1 MASWPHLQAA
11 AISTRQTHGPHDRGA
26 GWEPQLHLYH
36 WQRQTE
42 QVIQER
48 HPGGPGTPSVQHPIS
63 DLPNTVTTM
72 YAYADDLAIMHA
84 DGDWQAVEEVLS
96 EDMATLVNTSRP
108 AS

>member
-1 MASWPHLQAA
+1 
-11 AISTRQTHGPHDRGA
+11 
-26 GWEPQLHLYH
+26 
-36 WQRQTE
+36 
-42 QVIQER
+42 
-48 HPGGPGTPSVQHPIS
+48 
-63 DLPNTVTTM
+63 M